1 VGGLRPGGMECLT
14 TIHHLHGGEKNCRE
28 DFSGKK
34 TQRRENVLI
43 HFRCNG
49 DYLGL

>member
-1 VGGLRPGGMECLT
+1 MFDDDPSLARRGK
-14 TIHHLHGGEKNCRE
+14 KNCRE